1 MFWLVC
7 ASFAG
12 GIKAEK
18 TRLMGLKVPDTIGK
32 SGMVGGGGRCKRL
45 RLTGRGRG
53 EVKSLE

>member
-18 TRLMGLKVPDTIGK
+18 TRLMGLKVPDTGLKVPDTIGRVRVVWLAA
-32 SGMVGGGGRCKRL
+32 VGVA
-45 RLTGRGRG
+45 RGCD
-53 EVKSLE
+53 